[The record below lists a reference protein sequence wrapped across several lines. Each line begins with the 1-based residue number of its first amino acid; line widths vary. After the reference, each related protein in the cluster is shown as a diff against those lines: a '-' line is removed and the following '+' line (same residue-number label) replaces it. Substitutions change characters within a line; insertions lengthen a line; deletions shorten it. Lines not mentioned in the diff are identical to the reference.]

1 MHSSKNKSK
10 KATEPICVNHP
21 TVPAVKKC
29 ERCGQYFCSE
39 CIKEEWSTTFFR
51 SIVGQ
56 PQDFEKHFYC
66 SDCAQKTNYLRLV
79 LSIALLLLFLV
90 PTLFFLIQ
98 FLL

>member
-1 MHSSKNKSK
+1 MHSRKYRKKN
-10 KATEPICVNHP
+10 TTGLICVNHP
-21 TVPAVKKC
+21 TVPASKKC

-56 PQDFEKHFYC
+56 PQDFEKHYYC
-66 SDCAQKTNYLRLV
+66 SNCAQKTNYLRLV
-79 LSIALLLLFLV
+79 LSIGLLLLFLV
-90 PTLFFLIQ
+90 PTIFFLIQ